1 MKIELRKY
9 LSDKITNFNL
19 LRQMLVTLDKMPFEN
34 KKKLIKTLKECDYNE
49 YAYKVAVNSNVLR
62 DRTIEDQIK
71 LMEISEQYDYAYLVA
86 VDSNALKYR
95 TIEEQIKLI
104 KTLKECDYNEYAY
117 GVAVNLN
124 VLEERTIEDQ
134 IKLMKEIK
142 ICHGEN
148 IGKIANLAEFKMYL
162 EKLKKELG
170 RDADVNNY
178 TKVLRFK
185 SETKEEK

>member
-49 YAYKVAVNSNVLR
+49 N
-62 DRTIEDQIK
+62 
-71 LMEISEQYDYAYLVA
+71 AYLVA
-86 VDSNALKYR
+86 VNFDVLKNI
-95 TIEEQIKLI
+95 TIEE
-104 KTLKECDYNEYAY
+104 
-117 GVAVNLN
+117 
-124 VLEERTIEDQ
+124 Q

-148 IGKIANLAEFKMYL
+148 IEKIANLAEFKIHL

>member
-1 MKIELRKY
+1 MLYNSGQEVKIELRKY

-49 YAYKVAVNSNVLR
+49 YAYKIVVDSDVLEY
-62 DRTIEDQIK
+62 RTIEDQIK
-71 LMEISEQYDYAYLVA
+71 LMEILEQYDYNENAYLVA
-86 VDSNALKYR
+86 VNFDVLKNI
-95 TIEEQIKLI
+95 TIEE
-104 KTLKECDYNEYAY
+104 
-117 GVAVNLN
+117 
-124 VLEERTIEDQ
+124 Q

-148 IGKIANLAEFKMYL
+148 IEKIANLAEFKMYL

-170 RDADVNNY
+170 MAADVNNY

>member
-49 YAYKVAVNSNVLR
+49 YAYKVAVNFKVLEKRTIEEQIKLMGALKECDYNENAYEIAVNSNVLR

-71 LMEISEQYDYAYLVA
+71 LMEISEQYDYAYLV
-86 VDSNALKYR
+86 
-95 TIEEQIKLI
+95 
-104 KTLKECDYNEYAY
+104 
-117 GVAVNLN
+117 
-124 VLEERTIEDQ
+124 
-134 IKLMKEIK
+134 
-142 ICHGEN
+142 
-148 IGKIANLAEFKMYL
+148 KIANLAEFKMYL

>member
-1 MKIELRKY
+1 MLYNSGQEVKIELRKY

-71 LMEISEQYDYAYLVA
+71 LM
-86 VDSNALKYR
+86 
-95 TIEEQIKLI
+95 
-104 KTLKECDYNEYAY
+104 
-117 GVAVNLN
+117 
-124 VLEERTIEDQ
+124 
-134 IKLMKEIK
+134 KEIK

-148 IGKIANLAEFKMYL
+148 IEKIANLAEFKMYL

-170 RDADVNNY
+170 MAADVNNY